1 MKKIF
6 CSNSLQT
13 GYHSLSRR
21 KMEQRN
27 LKGEVVC
34 NLIFS
39 AAAFK
44 RRHYTEIFQRDFYNI
59 VIIRFSLFIYL
70 FIYNFFSNSET
81 IMNFTLSNII
91 GSTVDPRPQDDVL
104 QKNVTVIL
112 HYQEVSPLECKLV
125 YNCDKKK
132 KTTYKK
138 EHANVSSYEG
148 ID

>member
-1 MKKIF
+1 
-6 CSNSLQT
+6 
-13 GYHSLSRR
+13 
-21 KMEQRN
+21 MEQRN
-27 LKGEVVC
+27 LEGEVVC

-39 AAAFK
+39 ATTFK

-70 FIYNFFSNSET
+70 FKIFFSNSET

-112 HYQEVSPLECKLV
+112 RYKEVSPLDCKLI

-132 KTTYKK
+132 LPIKK
-138 EHANVSSYEG
+138 NMLTSLATKG
-148 ID
+148 LIDNCFYCFRIFLFFSL